1 MRYPLPL
8 VVSLLLVP
16 VSVCAQEPVAPEVSQ
31 DVEVQEAP
39 TDPRPQPKKSYLIE
53 LVEFR
58 LGEPPSPTLTAE
70 EILDRLSQPADD
82 NGVEVVQTFHLSA
95 VAGQESMAQVQLQTA
110 ITTGVQHV
118 QARGGPVPP
127 VRSLRD
133 MNLGTTLTVTAEPAD
148 DKIRVSVR
156 YAASRIDGER
166 PEDGPPDIVSF
177 TLQSQLMVTPG
188 QRVLLGGA
196 NGASSSYAAITIIER

>member
-1 MRYPLPL
+1 MRFPLL
-8 VVSLLLVP
+8 LLISLLMP
-16 VSVCAQEPVAPEVSQ
+16 VSVRAQEPVATEAAQV
-31 DVEVQEAP
+31 VEVQEAS
-39 TDPRPQPKKSYLIE
+39 TDQRPQANKSYLIE

-70 EILDRLSQPADD
+70 KILDRLSQSAED
-82 NGVEVVQTFHLSA
+82 NGVEVIQAFHLSA

-118 QARGGPVPP
+118 QGRGGPIQP

-133 MNLGTTLTVTAEPAD
+133 MSLGTTLTVTAEPAD

-156 YAASRIDGER
+156 YSASRIDGER
-166 PEDGPPDIVSF
+166 PEDGPPDIISF
-177 TLQSQLMVTPG
+177 TLQSQLLVTPG
-188 QRVLLGGA
+188 KRVLLGGA
-196 NGASSSYAAITIIER
+196 NGASSSYGALTVGER